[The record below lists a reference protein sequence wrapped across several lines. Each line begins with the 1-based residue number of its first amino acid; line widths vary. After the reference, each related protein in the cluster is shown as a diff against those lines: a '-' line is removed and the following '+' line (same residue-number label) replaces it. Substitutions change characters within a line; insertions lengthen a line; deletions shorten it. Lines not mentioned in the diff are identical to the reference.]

1 MLEWRFHDSP
11 QAGWL
16 FINILLKANWKA
28 GYFQGEVVPRGTL
41 ATSVRKLSEDTGIS
55 LNTVRKYL
63 KEFEK
68 EGMIETKVFNHATFI
83 KVLNYA
89 KYQGREFYTD
99 TPVDTQLDTPN
110 DTHVD
115 TVNDTVSDT
124 HVDTLLD
131 TVIDTQLEPNRRK
144 KESKNININNIS
156 IHHQQ
161 ADDEVSE
168 PKTQSEIWFESFWDL
183 YPKKVSKKNAEK
195 KFLKICTSEKKFN
208 EIMEGL
214 KRTVVKKAEFDKTTQ
229 YVPNP
234 DTWLNG
240 ERWNDP
246 EYIPPERNSSGGSFR
261 QNEHIAIPLPA
272 YRLNEDSKDA
282 KWSKEADS
290 KLTEQV
296 KKMQQEERD
305 MKERRRLAE
314 AERERW

>member
-68 EGMIETKVFNHATFI
+68 ESMIETKIFNHATFI

-89 KYQGREFYTD
+89 KYQGREFCTD
-99 TPVDTQLDTPN
+99 TPVDTLLDTHVDTPN

-115 TVNDTVSDT
+115 TV
-124 HVDTLLD
+124 L
-131 TVIDTQLEPNRRK
+131 DTQLEPNRRK
-144 KESKNININNIS
+144 KESKNININNIT

-161 ADDEVSE
+161 ADDEVSD
-168 PKTQSEIWFESFWDL
+168 PKPQSEIWFESFWNL

-195 KFLKICTSEKKFN
+195 KFLKACTSEKKFN

-246 EYIPPERNSSGGSFR
+246 EYIPPERNSNGGPFR
-261 QNEHIAIPLPA
+261 QNEHLVMPLPA
-272 YRLNEDSKDA
+272 YMANGERLNAEYSKKA
-282 KWSKEADS
+282 
-290 KLTEQV
+290 TQEQIEPIR
-296 KKMQQEERD
+296 KMQQEERERQ
-305 MKERRRLAE
+305 ERRRLAE